1 MIHRAD
7 ISRGQPSSDDRPLLS
22 FFLLFTPK
30 RHRSVQFSM
39 AESHQQT
46 STFSPISPRCH
57 SNLDS
62 FPHAGRGVDPLPCD
76 IPHRKIPLQLGIT
89 VQQDGFIDDCFL
101 QAKGSLRRTMV
112 YMFKREHC
120 SDMMLFAVRISNKIN
135 KNCIN
140 QEIVLSL

>member
-1 MIHRAD
+1 MEHNCDSPCRRFKGSAIFRCLA
-7 ISRGQPSSDDRPLLS
+7 PSFILSDGSCPIGIALFS
-22 FFLLFTPK
+22 FRWQIPSLTTP
-30 RHRSVQFSM
+30 
-39 AESHQQT
+39 
-46 STFSPISPRCH
+46 
-57 SNLDS
+57 NLDS

-76 IPHRKIPLQLGIT
+76 IPHRKIPLQLGIA

-101 QAKGSLRRTMV
+101 QAKGSLRRTMA

-120 SDMMLFAVRISNKIN
+120 PDMMLFAVRISNKIN